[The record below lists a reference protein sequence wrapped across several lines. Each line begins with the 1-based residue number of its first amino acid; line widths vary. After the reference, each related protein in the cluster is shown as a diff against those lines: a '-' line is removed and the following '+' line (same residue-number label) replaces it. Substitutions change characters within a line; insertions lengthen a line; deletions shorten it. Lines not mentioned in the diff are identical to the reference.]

1 MSKSKNRL
9 SKGEIKTGLTE
20 LSGNEDENFIND
32 PVVKNSNEKEP
43 VRSQIEV
50 VEEAS
55 VNLDDK
61 EEIKRITLKDTLK
74 HLISLSPNY
83 FLLTIVILLPFVLGV
98 SIVVFYLAPL
108 KYNLYFLIPLFM
120 VLLVYCPFKGINYYF
135 NVIQKL
141 RRSKED
147 KFYFSQRTLNHFS
160 DFCQKIKYSGFK
172 FSIGLYIIFYF
183 IVFSSSVP
191 IIYIILLVSMDF
203 LYYGIFIIR
212 HDSKG
217 EISTPSRQ
225 LFTGI
230 TIISLFPSCMVL
242 GAIGNIK
249 IITIIIPAII
259 AVSYVVYKSHL
270 IVPKFLSWCRNTLY
284 QLADKTKILRIRE
297 KILDF
302 IEKRNI
308 QLPKIR
314 IIKHRKLLIKCGILL
329 GFLVAIIYTNKF
341 LTFNPNTISNI
352 SRFFRLH
359 IHSGRG
365 LGGLLYQ

>member
-1 MSKSKNRL
+1 MSKSNNKL
-9 SKGEIKTGLTE
+9 SIGELKAGLTE
-20 LSGNEDENFIND
+20 PSGNLDENSTND
-32 PVVKNSNEKEP
+32 PIVKSSNEKEP
-43 VRSQIEV
+43 AISQIEE
-50 VEEAS
+50 VEKPS
-55 VNLDDK
+55 TDLDDK
-61 EEIKRITLKDTLK
+61 EVLNRTTFKATLK
-74 HLISLSPNY
+74 HLVSLSPNY
-83 FLLTIVILLPFVLGV
+83 FLLTIVILLPFVLGI
-98 SIVVFYLAPL
+98 SIIVFYLAPL
-108 KYNLYFLIPLFM
+108 KYSLYFLIPLFM
-120 VLLVYCPFKGINYYF
+120 VLLVYCPFKGINYYS

-147 KFYFSQRTLNHFS
+147 KFHFSQRTLNSFS
-160 DFCQKIKYSGFK
+160 EISQKIKYGGIK
-172 FSIGLYIIFYF
+172 FSIGLYVVFYF
-183 IVFSSSVP
+183 LVFLSPLPIVYS
-191 IIYIILLVSMDF
+191 ILLISMDC
-203 LYYGIFIIR
+203 LYYAVFIVR

-217 EISTPSRQ
+217 DISTPSRK

-230 TIISLFPSCMVL
+230 SILSLFPCFMIL
-242 GAIGNIK
+242 GAIGNLR